1 MDSILTAMLD
11 NFQRN
16 HFLSQQSKR
25 PAIMSLERLTRRVA
39 FRITLTI
46 RSQVQQHGRCL
57 CRNAGIYPLGP
68 VRLASFPPSQGQWV
82 LNPSIYCKIRCRGFP
97 AVPIL
102 E

>member
-1 MDSILTAMLD
+1 MGSVLTAMLD

-16 HFLSQQSKR
+16 HFLNQQFKR
-25 PAIMSLERLTRRVA
+25 PAIMSLGRLIRRVV

-57 CRNAGIYPLGP
+57 CRNAGIYPLGA
-68 VRLASFPPSQGQWV
+68 VRLASFLLSQGQWV
-82 LNPSIYCKIRCRGFP
+82 LNPGIYCRIRCGGFP
-97 AVPIL
+97 AAPIL